1 MTTAEENPPRL
12 HTSNPHTHK
21 KLTSGQTDRYGIRNR
36 LLLLAKCPAHLG
48 ERRIL
53 KLTDPLAG
61 YPELTTDFFQSES
74 LATAQSESWKAPF
87 YWYRR
92 GDAWHE
98 FTLAGLRPVNDAQPA
113 THLSYFEADA
123 FARWSGSRLPTEFE
137 WEHASGTVPMEGNFV
152 DDRRFHPV
160 PAPEDTGLRQMFGD
174 VWEWTSSQ
182 YTAYPGYKPAPGALG
197 EYNGKFMCNQFVLRG
212 GSCATSAN
220 HIRPT
225 YRNFFPPEARWQFT
239 GVRLAR

>member
-74 LATAQSESWKAPF
+74 LATAQSESLVDDAPF
-87 YWYRR
+87 AFIQNRKQ
-92 GDAWHE
+92 AIE
-98 FTLAGLRPVNDAQPA
+98 FG
-113 THLSYFEADA
+113 
-123 FARWSGSRLPTEFE
+123 
-137 WEHASGTVPMEGNFV
+137 MKIFV
-152 DDRRFHPV
+152 RKQVQRVGGP
-160 PAPEDTGLRQMFGD
+160 
-174 VWEWTSSQ
+174 
-182 YTAYPGYKPAPGALG
+182 
-197 EYNGKFMCNQFVLRG
+197 FV
-212 GSCATSAN
+212 AN
-220 HIRPT
+220 H
-225 YRNFFPPEARWQFT
+225 FAEF
-239 GVRLAR
+239 GRLALIDRSIERCRPGRSDRTARPRP